1 MTWRCQ
7 WANRLES
14 IEFKH
19 ILSYLIQ
26 GALTP
31 TLSQNMSD
39 QSVTMMK
46 QTLCLWRKVCCV
58 TCCSKGASSD
68 SSAVEPNRNIQLP
81 RRLQAEP
88 PTSVWDWV
96 STFVRVKLDLLY
108 DNTGVFNKTRH
119 LPSMVIRWCTE
130 SQIRMFSNSDWVFL
144 CLNRIRAE
152 PKCSDERG
160 INKRSV
166 LAYLWFCR
174 NVT

>member
-1 MTWRCQ
+1 
-7 WANRLES
+7 
-14 IEFKH
+14 
-19 ILSYLIQ
+19 
-26 GALTP
+26 
-31 TLSQNMSD
+31 
-39 QSVTMMK
+39 MMK

-96 STFVRVKLDLLY
+96 STFVRVKLDLFKRTGTISSHVY
-108 DNTGVFNKTRH
+108 DDNTGVFNKRRH

-152 PKCSDERG
+152 PKCSDERE
-160 INKRSV
+160 INKRSL